1 LLIKYFK
8 CDSCE
13 KIGTLQACLKIKNPN
28 LVADNKWGPNT
39 ESALNKLGYSSVS
52 GITDTDITKICGGTS
67 ETMPVSE
74 RDLRRLVSRVINE
87 NKKEDTMKYF
97 ESVGN
102 DIQKSVL
109 KAVRTAVDPYR
120 IRNHPNYFKQVC
132 EYVWGD
138 VEWGD
143 ELPSK
148 RDFIKFMKRDF
159 ADQIENHHF
168 HLAK

>member
-1 LLIKYFK
+1 MRTRL
-8 CDSCE
+8 
-13 KIGTLQACLKIKNPN
+13 T
-28 LVADNKWGPNT
+28 
-39 ESALNKLGYSSVS
+39 
-52 GITDTDITKICGGTS
+52 
-67 ETMPVSE
+67 E
-74 RDLRRLVSRVINE
+74 RDLSRIVRRVINE
-87 NKKEDTMKYF
+87 DKKEDTMKYF

-109 KAVRTAVDPYR
+109 RAVRTAVDPYR
-120 IRNHPNYFKQVC
+120 VRSTSNYFKQVC

-148 RDFIKFMKRDF
+148 KDFMKFMRRDFDE
-159 ADQIENHHF
+159 QIQNHHF